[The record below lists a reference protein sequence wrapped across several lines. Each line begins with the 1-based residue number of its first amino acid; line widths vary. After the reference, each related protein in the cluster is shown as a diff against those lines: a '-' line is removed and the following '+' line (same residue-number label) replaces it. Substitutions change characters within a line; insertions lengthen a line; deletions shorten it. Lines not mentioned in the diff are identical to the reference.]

1 MSKIAIIGQ
10 GNMGRTH
17 AQSWTQIGR
26 EDDIRYILTRRERLW
41 LEPAPRAQAVGSLD
55 EILDDPEVDIVSI
68 CTPTPSHVDLAIR
81 SLRAGKNV
89 LLEKPIALTLPH
101 AKAIA
106 QAAKDAGTTLMIAH
120 VVRFFAG
127 YRELRDIWRAG
138 RIGSLVSVRAT
149 RMCETPTG
157 VDWLADEAQSGGVV
171 VDFAIHDYDQVNL
184 FLGTP
189 MAVTAIRTSPDG
201 PIETTIEY
209 RNGGIG
215 QVLSYMGLPAGTPFT
230 STIEVVGSSGWASYR
245 FTAGDD
251 ENHPEGLRTI
261 GSRGESDVSIVDS
274 GGRTSYH
281 VAAGQPYARQAEYF
295 LSRVES
301 GHPPDE
307 CPTEAAIAALSVSL
321 AARES
326 LKRGCRIILHE
337 DHGIVAPA

>member
-17 AQSWTQIGR
+17 AQSWAQLGR

-41 LEPAPRAQAVGSLD
+41 LEPAPNARMVSSLD

-68 CTPTPSHVDLAIR
+68 CTPTPSHSDLAIR

-89 LLEKPIALTLPH
+89 LLEKPIALTLSD

-106 QAAKDAGTTLMIAH
+106 EAANEAGSTLMIAH

-127 YRELRDIWRAG
+127 YQEIREIWRGG
-138 RIGSLVSVRAT
+138 RLGPVVSVRAT
-149 RMCETPTG
+149 RVCEVPTG

-171 VDFAIHDYDQVNL
+171 VDFAIHDFDQVNL

-189 MAVTAIRTSPDG
+189 TAVTAVRTSPDG

-209 RNGGIG
+209 RDGGIG
-215 QVLSYMGLPAGTPFT
+215 QVLSYMGLAQGTPFT
-230 STIEVVGSSGWASYR
+230 STIELVGLKGWASYR
-245 FTAGDD
+245 FTAGD
-251 ENHPEGLRTI
+251 
-261 GSRGESDVSIVDS
+261 ESTVSIVDAS
-274 GGRTSYH
+274 GRTSYDL
-281 VAAGQPYARQAEYF
+281 AIDQPYAQQAEYF
-295 LSRVES
+295 LSSVEH
-301 GHPPDE
+301 GLPPDE

-326 LKRGCRIILHE
+326 LSSGRRIVLQE
-337 DHGIVAPA
+337 NQSVDAPPS